1 MPFFID
7 ITDVNSVRI
16 HPFDLGVFE
25 HLSVQSL
32 DIHGLRRKRQGQ
44 RQQQKR
50 YGFSHQ
56 APPVR
61 WFLPV

>member
-44 RQQQKR
+44 R
-50 YGFSHQ
+50 
-56 APPVR
+56 
-61 WFLPV
+61 